1 MMRRGLSSLVSSLS
15 LVGVMGVAL
24 AAAVE
29 AADRTKKHTWM

>member
-15 LVGVMGVAL
+15 LVGVMGGAM

-29 AADRTKKHTWM
+29 AKSVRTHGV